1 MQSKVY
7 TLIELNCINKIQKI
21 LWMFKLKLYI
31 QLYVYEIVFI
41 EIISIGFI
49 IHYKIW
55 SKYNKLFVLSW

>member
-41 EIISIGFI
+41 EIIIIGFI
-49 IHYKIW
+49 IHYKI
-55 SKYNKLFVLSW
+55 